1 MHSKQLNFFLAPEDI
16 HEINQFFLEK
26 RCMILKRS
34 SSDNNFYSEY
44 NLVMNLDGVYQVCL
58 TTKTFIKNIYYDE
71 AKPNDYYINILKSN
85 CIEFSLG
92 GFYPY
97 SNKEL
102 HASRFYFVSE
112 YYKDDILV
120 TKNEQFINWAS
131 LLLKDFKV
139 KLLKKS
145 KDYPGV
151 YFSKRCLKWIIEKK
165 AQKTV
170 DGSKFILL

>member
-1 MHSKQLNFFLAPEDI
+1 MHSKQLNFFLMPEDI
-16 HEINQFFLEK
+16 DEINQYLLENQ
-26 RCMILKRS
+26 CLILKRNS
-34 SSDNNFYSEY
+34 SNNNFYSEY
-44 NLVMNLDGVYQVCL
+44 NLEMNPDSVYQVCL
-58 TTKTFIKNIYYDE
+58 TTKTFIKDVYYDE
-71 AKPNDYYINILKSN
+71 AKPKEYYINILKSN
-85 CIEFSLG
+85 CVEFSLG

-112 YYKDDILV
+112 YYEDDSLV
-120 TKNEQFINWAS
+120 LKNEQFINWAS

-151 YFSKRCLKWIIEKK
+151 YFSKRCLRWIMEKN
-165 AQKTV
+165 AQKTI
-170 DGSKFILL
+170 DGSKFTI